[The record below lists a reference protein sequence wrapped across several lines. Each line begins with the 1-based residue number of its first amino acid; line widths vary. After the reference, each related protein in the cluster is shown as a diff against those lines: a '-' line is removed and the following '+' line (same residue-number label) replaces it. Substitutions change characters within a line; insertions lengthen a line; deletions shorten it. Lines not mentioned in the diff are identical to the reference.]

1 MGMTKAERLEKQKA
15 RLLEMKKGEEIL
27 RQEGYTYLAG
37 VDEVG
42 RGPLAGP
49 VVTACVVLPE
59 DFDLLGVDDS
69 KKVTEKRRKELMPLI
84 KEKALAY
91 GLGMASE
98 KVIDEVNI
106 LEATKGAMKMAIV
119 QADRMLR
126 EKTGEG
132 LSMVLI
138 DAVHLDGLDVPQ
150 RSIIKGDATCI
161 SIAAASILA
170 KVTRDDM
177 MVEYAKEYPWYA
189 FESNKGYG
197 TAAHYEGIRSHG
209 LCPIHR
215 RSFLKGFREDG
226 TMEE

>member
-1 MGMTKAERLEKQKA
+1 MQNELARYAERKKV
-15 RLLEMKKGEEIL
+15 RLQSMELAPIAERKKGRRSQCVFL
-27 RQEGYTYLAG
+27 
-37 VDEVG
+37 
-42 RGPLAGP
+42 PLN
-49 VVTACVVLPE
+49 T
-59 DFDLLGVDDS
+59 
-69 KKVTEKRRKELMPLI
+69 R
-84 KEKALAY
+84 
-91 GLGMASE
+91 

-106 LEATKGAMKMAIV
+106 LEATKGAMKMAIQ

-132 LSMVLI
+132 LSLVLI

-150 RSIIKGDATCI
+150 RSIIKGDATCV

-197 TAAHYEGIRSHG
+197 TAAHYEGILSHG

-226 TMEE
+226 TQKD